1 MAGYQLKITL
11 EYTKPPVWRRVIV
24 PDRITF
30 GDLHD
35 IIQVLFGWEDM
46 HLHDFS
52 FSEDMQ
58 LHIGPIEEDYY
69 SNDLD
74 EDSICIDEYIKNHKW
89 IRYTY
94 DFGDDWRHKIVF
106 EQEHSD
112 YEKRYP
118 QVIKYKGDNFLEDSG
133 GIFFTDEEE
142 TVRDVFDMQE
152 INHWMEK
159 NLIMKKVRKTKKRK
173 GLSDSLTNYNKFT
186 YILETSNSP
195 VTSLRTQNSSY
206 GRNSEDF
213 VDAMKEIMAQRN
225 LELDENTLELWNETM
240 NEFQA
245 LINTMSHMDMRRKS
259 LMEKKLEQL
268 GWYFH
273 EEGELSSI
281 SIKSN
286 IKKATPKRNHKEILL
301 DLQKDEL
308 QGMATALRIYFAKSW
323 NKEKLSTEIAVQLE
337 GHPEYLYYL
346 LNKKEFPEFLKFAK
360 ASEGAYCGKLPAY
373 VLRTM
378 LWWGYIDVDFWTGAE
393 TTITMSIP
401 KEIEDMVKELEATD
415 WRKECSNIEK
425 TAGEMVR
432 LLLYYGCIE
441 LEKFYELCTK
451 ILRPMEQEEF
461 YHYIYFTID
470 GREHIFVIE
479 EEQEKYLCLG
489 DLDIESILDCRK
501 KNLRKEI
508 EYCNLTLL
516 DVERWKKGLGIVY
529 PEWKE
534 LGQFLGTEYGI
545 TEESI
550 DEWIEFELYPAVVE
564 GSNLE
569 ELIAITEEQIEIEG
583 IEQQLRIWK
592 ILQDIF
598 LSTRI
603 AGLKGYTREQL
614 AELEKVNPFAITA
627 TKEDRKKKKVEKTDN
642 FYETPLEYQ
651 KQISEIIKEAKDNLS
666 LAAQKLEKLLE
677 KYNKDHYQSRF
688 LLAKIY
694 REDEQWEN
702 AKKVMKLLAEDTE
715 DEELKNILT
724 IWEKEDKMI
733 GSSKRSVK
741 KKSDHNF
748 KLENT
753 IEYSSKGRKNKKK
766 E

>member
-46 HLHDFS
+46 HLHDFT
-52 FSEDMQ
+52 FSENMQ
-58 LHIGPIEEDYY
+58 LHIGPIEEDDYY

-94 DFGDDWRHKIVF
+94 DFGEDWQHKIVF

-133 GIFFTDEEE
+133 GAFFADEDE

-173 GLSDSLTNYNKFT
+173 EMSDS
-186 YILETSNSP
+186 S
-195 VTSLRTQNSSY
+195 VTSLETRNGFY
-206 GRNSEDF
+206 GKSSEDF
-213 VDAMKEIMAQRN
+213 IDAMNQMMAQKN
-225 LELDENTLELWNETM
+225 LELDENTLELWNQTM
-240 NEFQA
+240 NEFQK
-245 LINTMSHMDMRRKS
+245 LINTMPYMDDMGRKS
-259 LMEKKLEQL
+259 LMEKKLERL
-268 GWYFH
+268 DWYFH
-273 EEGELSSI
+273 EEGEFSSI
-281 SIKSN
+281 GIKSN
-286 IKKATPKRNHKEILL
+286 IKKATPKRSHKEVLL

-308 QGMATALRIYFAKSW
+308 QEMAKSLRIYFAKSW
-323 NKEKLSTEIAVQLE
+323 NKEKLSTEIAAQME

-360 ASEGAYCGKLPAY
+360 ASEGAYRGKIPIY

-393 TTITMSIP
+393 TAVTMSIP
-401 KEIEDMVKELEATD
+401 KEIEDMVKELEKKD

-432 LLLYYGCIE
+432 LLLYYGCVE

-451 ILRPMEQEEF
+451 VLRPMEEEEF

-470 GREHIFVIE
+470 GRDHIFVIE
-479 EEQEKYLCLG
+479 ENQERYLCLA
-489 DLDIESILDCRK
+489 DLDIESIVNCRK

-508 EYCNLTLL
+508 EYCDVTLL
-516 DVERWKKGLGIVY
+516 DVERWKKGLGVVY

-534 LGQFLGTEYGI
+534 LGQLLGTEYGMM
-545 TEESI
+545 EDSI
-550 DEWIEFELYPAVVE
+550 DEWIEYELYPAVVE

-569 ELIAITEEQIEIEG
+569 ELMAITDEQIEIEG
-583 IEQQLRIWK
+583 IEQELRIWK

-614 AELEKVNPFAITA
+614 AEIENVNPFAITA
-627 TKEDRKKKKVEKTDN
+627 TKEERKKKKVEKEDN

-651 KQISEIIKEAKDNLS
+651 RQISEIIKEAKDNIS

-677 KYNKDHYQSRF
+677 KYNKDHYYSRF

-702 AKKVMKLLAEDTE
+702 ARKVMKLLAQDME
-715 DEELKNILT
+715 DEELNDILMV
-724 IWEKEDKMI
+724 WEQEDKMI
-733 GSSKRSVK
+733 GSSKKSYK
-741 KKSDHNF
+741 KKKEHDF

-753 IEYSSKGRKNKKK
+753 IEYSSKERKKKKK

>member
-74 EDSICIDEYIKNHKW
+74 EDSICIEENIKNHKW

-94 DFGDDWRHKIVF
+94 DFGDDWQHKIVF

-186 YILETSNSP
+186 DILETSNSP

-273 EEGELSSI
+273 EEGELS
-281 SIKSN
+281 
-286 IKKATPKRNHKEILL
+286 T
-301 DLQKDEL
+301 
-308 QGMATALRIYFAKSW
+308 
-323 NKEKLSTEIAVQLE
+323 
-337 GHPEYLYYL
+337 
-346 LNKKEFPEFLKFAK
+346 
-360 ASEGAYCGKLPAY
+360 
-373 VLRTM
+373 
-378 LWWGYIDVDFWTGAE
+378 
-393 TTITMSIP
+393 
-401 KEIEDMVKELEATD
+401 
-415 WRKECSNIEK
+415 
-425 TAGEMVR
+425 
-432 LLLYYGCIE
+432 
-441 LEKFYELCTK
+441 
-451 ILRPMEQEEF
+451 
-461 YHYIYFTID
+461 
-470 GREHIFVIE
+470 
-479 EEQEKYLCLG
+479 
-489 DLDIESILDCRK
+489 
-501 KNLRKEI
+501 
-508 EYCNLTLL
+508 
-516 DVERWKKGLGIVY
+516 
-529 PEWKE
+529 
-534 LGQFLGTEYGI
+534 
-545 TEESI
+545 
-550 DEWIEFELYPAVVE
+550 
-564 GSNLE
+564 
-569 ELIAITEEQIEIEG
+569 
-583 IEQQLRIWK
+583 
-592 ILQDIF
+592 
-598 LSTRI
+598 
-603 AGLKGYTREQL
+603 
-614 AELEKVNPFAITA
+614 
-627 TKEDRKKKKVEKTDN
+627 
-642 FYETPLEYQ
+642 
-651 KQISEIIKEAKDNLS
+651 
-666 LAAQKLEKLLE
+666 
-677 KYNKDHYQSRF
+677 
-688 LLAKIY
+688 
-694 REDEQWEN
+694 
-702 AKKVMKLLAEDTE
+702 
-715 DEELKNILT
+715 
-724 IWEKEDKMI
+724 
-733 GSSKRSVK
+733 
-741 KKSDHNF
+741 
-748 KLENT
+748 
-753 IEYSSKGRKNKKK
+753 
-766 E
+766 

>member
-186 YILETSNSP
+186 DILETSNSP

-301 DLQKDEL
+301 DLQ
-308 QGMATALRIYFAKSW
+308 
-323 NKEKLSTEIAVQLE
+323 
-337 GHPEYLYYL
+337 
-346 LNKKEFPEFLKFAK
+346 
-360 ASEGAYCGKLPAY
+360 
-373 VLRTM
+373 
-378 LWWGYIDVDFWTGAE
+378 
-393 TTITMSIP
+393 
-401 KEIEDMVKELEATD
+401 
-415 WRKECSNIEK
+415 
-425 TAGEMVR
+425 
-432 LLLYYGCIE
+432 
-441 LEKFYELCTK
+441 
-451 ILRPMEQEEF
+451 
-461 YHYIYFTID
+461 
-470 GREHIFVIE
+470 
-479 EEQEKYLCLG
+479 
-489 DLDIESILDCRK
+489 
-501 KNLRKEI
+501 
-508 EYCNLTLL
+508 
-516 DVERWKKGLGIVY
+516 
-529 PEWKE
+529 
-534 LGQFLGTEYGI
+534 
-545 TEESI
+545 
-550 DEWIEFELYPAVVE
+550 
-564 GSNLE
+564 
-569 ELIAITEEQIEIEG
+569 
-583 IEQQLRIWK
+583 
-592 ILQDIF
+592 
-598 LSTRI
+598 
-603 AGLKGYTREQL
+603 
-614 AELEKVNPFAITA
+614 
-627 TKEDRKKKKVEKTDN
+627 DRK
-642 FYETPLEYQ
+642 
-651 KQISEIIKEAKDNLS
+651 
-666 LAAQKLEKLLE
+666 
-677 KYNKDHYQSRF
+677 
-688 LLAKIY
+688 
-694 REDEQWEN
+694 
-702 AKKVMKLLAEDTE
+702 
-715 DEELKNILT
+715 
-724 IWEKEDKMI
+724 
-733 GSSKRSVK
+733 SVV
-741 KKSDHNF
+741 
-748 KLENT
+748 
-753 IEYSSKGRKNKKK
+753 
-766 E
+766 